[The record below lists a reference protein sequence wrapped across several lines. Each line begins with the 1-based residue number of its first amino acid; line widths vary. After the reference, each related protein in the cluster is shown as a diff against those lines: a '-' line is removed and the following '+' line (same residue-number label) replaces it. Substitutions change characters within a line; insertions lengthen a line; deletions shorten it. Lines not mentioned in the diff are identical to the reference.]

1 MGSFPR
7 KGKVDC
13 SVASKTEGVKAQAI
27 IQNLEQ
33 TFRNQQPDS
42 CLSRNQIKNMIQAA
56 IIGGSGYTG
65 GELIRILLNHSQVE
79 IDFVFSTTKVGKAV
93 SSAHPD
99 LLGTTDLHFT
109 GKVNPNVDVVFL
121 CLGHGNSTKFLNKNQ
136 FSENTR
142 IIDLSNDF
150 RLQADA
156 IFDGKNFIYG
166 LPELNASDIKEANYI
181 ANPGCFA
188 TAIQLGLLP
197 LTKAGLLNNPVH
209 VNAVT
214 GSTGAGVSPSRTTHF
229 SWRNNN
235 ASWYK
240 PFTHQ
245 HLGEINESLKSLQ
258 EDSSELFF
266 LPNRGNFTRG
276 ILATAYTKFD
286 DSEEAAIE
294 RYKDFYKDAEFTH
307 IAKEPIHLKQVVN
320 TNQCHIHLHKHEDTL
335 LITSA
340 IDNLLKGA
348 SGQAIQ
354 NMNLMFG
361 FAESEGLNLKAGV
374 F

>member
-1 MGSFPR
+1 
-7 KGKVDC
+7 
-13 SVASKTEGVKAQAI
+13 
-27 IQNLEQ
+27 
-33 TFRNQQPDS
+33 
-42 CLSRNQIKNMIQAA
+42 MITAG

-65 GELIRILLNHSQVE
+65 GELIRILLHHPQVE
-79 IDFVFSTTKVGKAV
+79 IDFVYSTTRAGKAI

-99 LLGTTDLHFT
+99 VLGTTDLTFT
-109 GKVNPNVDVVFL
+109 SNVNSEVDVVFL
-121 CLGHGNSTKFLNKNQ
+121 CLGHGNSTKFLGEHQ
-136 FSENTR
+136 FSLATK

-150 RLQADA
+150 RLQKDA
-156 IFDGKNFIYG
+156 TLNGKNFVYG
-166 LPELNASDIKEANYI
+166 LPELKKTQIQQAKYI

-188 TAIQLGLLP
+188 TAIQLALLP
-197 LTKAGLLNNPVH
+197 LAKTGALTKAVH
-209 VNAVT
+209 INAVT
-214 GSTGAGVSPSRTTHF
+214 GSTGAGVSPSGTTHF

-235 ASWYK
+235 VSWYK

-258 EDSSELFF
+258 QNLGELFF

-276 ILATAYTKFD
+276 ILATAYTQFEG
-286 DSEEAAIE
+286 SEADIVQLYKGFYSEA
-294 RYKDFYKDAEFTH
+294 KFTH
-307 IAKEPIHLKQVVN
+307 IAEEPIHLKQVVN
-320 TNQCHIHLHKHEDTL
+320 TNQCHVHLHKHNDTL

-348 SGQAIQ
+348 SGQAVQ

-361 FAESEGLNLKAGV
+361 LTESEGLQLKAGV